1 MFRDILN
8 SKFGEYQA
16 FTRRK
21 VVEDQLIRRGI
32 KDGLV
37 LEAMEKV
44 KRHVFVDD
52 YLRTR
57 AYEDH
62 PLPIAEGQTIP
73 QPYIVALM
81 TELLALKAGD
91 KVLEIGTGSGYQT
104 AVLAEL
110 AKEVCTVEFF
120 QSLAEKAKTV
130 LAAEGYS
137 KIRFRTGDGAAGWPE
152 YAPYDAIMAT
162 CAAPEVPKAL
172 FEQLA
177 DNGRLAAPVGEEGAQ
192 RLMLYTKTGGA
203 ITEKFVLEVRFLPML
218 HSGQWTVDSG
228 Q

>member
-1 MFRDILN
+1 MFKDILN

-21 VVEDQLIRRGI
+21 VVEDQLQSRGI
-32 KDGLV
+32 RDGLV
-37 LEAMEKV
+37 MEAIEKV
-44 KRHVFVDD
+44 KRHAFVDD

-57 AYEDH
+57 AYEDQ
-62 PLPIAEGQTIP
+62 PLPIAEGQTIS

-81 TELLALKAGD
+81 TELLALKGGE

-110 AKEVCTVEFF
+110 AKEIYTVEFF

-137 KIRFRTGDGAAGWPE
+137 KIRFRTGDGTEGWPE
-152 YAPYDAIMAT
+152 CAPYDAIIVT
-162 CAAPEVPKAL
+162 CAPAALPKAL

-177 DNGRLAAPVGEEGAQ
+177 DKGRLVAPVGEEGAQ
-192 RLMLYTKTGGA
+192 KLMLYTKTGGV
-203 ITEKFVLEVRFLPML
+203 IKENFIIDVRFVPML
-218 HSGQWTVDSG
+218 RKTG
-228 Q
+228 

>member
-1 MFRDILN
+1 MFKNILN

-21 VVEDQLIRRGI
+21 MAEDQLIRRGI
-32 KDGLV
+32 RDGRV

-44 KRHVFVDD
+44 KRHAFVDD

-62 PLPIAEGQTIP
+62 PLPIAEGQTIS

-81 TELLALKAGD
+81 TELLELKGGE

-110 AKEVCTVEFF
+110 AKEVYTVEFF
-120 QSLAEKAKTV
+120 QSLAGKAKTA

-137 KIRFRTGDGAAGWPE
+137 KIRFRTGDGAQGWPE
-152 YAPYDAIMAT
+152 HAPYDAIIAT
-162 CAAPEVPKAL
+162 CAAQKPPEAL
-172 FEQLA
+172 FDQLSPEK
-177 DNGRLAAPVGEEGAQ
+177 GRLAAPVGGEGAQ
-192 RLMLYTKTGGA
+192 RLMLYTKTRDG
-203 ITEKFVLEVRFLPML
+203 IKERFILEVRFVPML
-218 HSGQWTVDSG
+218 
-228 Q
+228 

>member
-1 MFRDILN
+1 MFKDILN

-16 FTRRK
+16 FTRRM

-37 LEAMEKV
+37 LDAMEKV
-44 KRHVFVDD
+44 KRHAFVDD

-62 PLPIAEGQTIP
+62 PLPIAEGQTIS

-81 TELLALKAGD
+81 TELLALKGGE

-110 AKEVCTVEFF
+110 AKEIYTVEFF
-120 QSLAEKAKTV
+120 RSLAEKAKTV

-152 YAPYDAIMAT
+152 CAPYNAIIVT
-162 CAAPEVPKAL
+162 CAAQETPKAL

-177 DNGRLAAPVGEEGAQ
+177 DNGRLVAPVGAEGAQ
-192 RLMLYTKTGGA
+192 RLMLYTKTGDR
-203 ITEKFVLEVRFLPML
+203 IEEKFILEVRFVPML
-218 HSGQWTVDSG
+218 KG
-228 Q
+228 

>member
-1 MFRDILN
+1 MFKDILN

-44 KRHVFVDD
+44 KRHVFVED

-57 AYEDH
+57 AYEDY
-62 PLPIAEGQTIP
+62 PLPIAEGQTIS

-81 TELLALKAGD
+81 TELLELKGGE

-110 AKEVCTVEFF
+110 AKEVYTVEFF

-137 KIRFRTGDGAAGWPE
+137 KIRFKTGDGAAGWPE
-152 YAPYDAIMAT
+152 CAPYDAIIIT
-162 CAAPEVPKAL
+162 CAAACPQKAL
-172 FEQLA
+172 FEQLT
-177 DNGRLAAPVGEEGAQ
+177 DKGRMVAPVGEESFQ
-192 RLMLYTKTGGA
+192 RLMLYTKTDTG
-203 ITEKFVLEVRFLPML
+203 IKEKFILDVRFVPML
-218 HSGQWTVDSG
+218 HRNQ
-228 Q
+228 

>member
-1 MFRDILN
+1 MFKDILN

-21 VVEDQLIRRGI
+21 VVEDQLISRGI

-37 LEAMEKV
+37 LEAIEKV
-44 KRHVFVDD
+44 RRHAFVDD

-57 AYEDH
+57 AYEDQ
-62 PLPIAEGQTIP
+62 PLPIAEGQTIS

-81 TELLALKAGD
+81 TELLALKGGE

-110 AKEVCTVEFF
+110 AKDIYTIEFF
-120 QSLAEKAKTV
+120 HSLAEKAKTV
-130 LAAEGYS
+130 LAAQGYS

-152 YAPYDAIMAT
+152 CAPYDAIIVT
-162 CAAPEVPKAL
+162 CAAAVPPKAL
-172 FEQLA
+172 LEQLA
-177 DNGRLAAPVGEEGAQ
+177 DNGRMAAPVGEEGAQ
-192 RLMLYTKTGGA
+192 RLMLYAKTGGVISEKV
-203 ITEKFVLEVRFLPML
+203 ITQVRFVPML
-218 HSGQWTVDSG
+218 RKKD
-228 Q
+228 